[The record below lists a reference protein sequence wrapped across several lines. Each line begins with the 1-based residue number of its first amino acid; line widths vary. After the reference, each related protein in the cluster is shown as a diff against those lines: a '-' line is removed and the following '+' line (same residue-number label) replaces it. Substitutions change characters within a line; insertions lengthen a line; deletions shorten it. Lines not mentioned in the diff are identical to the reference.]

1 MAKTREIKGRMK
13 AVGNIQRITKTM
25 QMIATARF
33 TAAMRRATASRPYS
47 EKIAELVGEV
57 AAAGGR
63 RGAEHPLLK
72 SPDPA
77 ADRELVL
84 LITSN
89 RGLCGGYNASLI
101 RRFTSYLAERPDWR
115 AGERIQVELVGRK
128 AAGWC
133 RYSRTPVAAFHSDF
147 GDQPRYEQIEQLAE
161 RYMAEFIAGR
171 YDAVK
176 VIHQAFESA
185 GRQYPTVTTL
195 LPLRRPQAAAG
206 SAQAAGEGDRDQRSR
221 LHGQTPAVDYD
232 FSPAASQLLAELLP
246 ATVKVRLYQCFNEAV
261 VSEHVA
267 RMKAMKAATDAAGD
281 MRKRL
286 GRQFNRARQTAIT
299 TELSEI
305 IGGSA
310 ALQ

>member
-47 EKIAELVGEV
+47 RKIAELVGEV
-57 AAAGGR
+57 SAAGGGG
-63 RGAEHPLLK
+63 GADHPLLR

-77 ADRELVL
+77 VGRELVL

-101 RRFTSYLAERPDWR
+101 RRFAAYRADRPDWR
-115 AGERIQVELVGRK
+115 VGEQIQLEVVGRK

-133 RYSRTPVAAFHSDF
+133 RYSRTPLAAFHSAF
-147 GDQPRYEQIEQLAE
+147 GDQPRYEQIEELAE
-161 RYMAEFIAGR
+161 RYMAEFVAGR

-176 VIHQAFESA
+176 VIHQAFESV

-195 LPLRRPQAAAG
+195 LPLRKPEPAEQSPETIGATAATAAAPG
-206 SAQAAGEGDRDQRSR
+206 AAK
-221 LHGQTPAVDYD
+221 VDYD
-232 FSPAASQLLAELLP
+232 FSPPAAELLAELLP
-246 ATVKVRLYQCFNEAV
+246 ATVRVRLYQCFNEAV
-261 VSEHVA
+261 VGEHVA

-281 MRKRL
+281 MRKLLSR
-286 GRQFNRARQTAIT
+286 RFNRARQTAIT